1 MLKSVGRWM
10 IWAHKWLG
18 LIVGIQVVLWLAS
31 GLFMTAVPIETVRGE
46 HNIRKSEPLKLA
58 ADGLAPLD
66 RILTGRETRAEL
78 TDLYG
83 VLVWRLDEEGKPAR
97 LVDAKTGVTISP
109 LTEAQARRIAE
120 ADFSGLGRIISATLI
135 ERDPEIEYRGA
146 LPVWQIQFDD
156 PESTRLYVLAASG
169 RVTARRTNIWR
180 VYDFLWSLHIM
191 DYGGRDNF
199 NNPLVITAAFFGLI
213 LALTGAWIVWVRFS
227 PKVRVAAH
235 RNNGASVSGEP

>member
-1 MLKSVGRWM
+1 M

-31 GLFMTAVPIETVRGE
+31 GLYMTAVPIETVRGE

-83 VLVWRLDEEGKPAR
+83 ALVWRLDAEGKPAR

-120 ADFSGLGRIISATLI
+120 ADFSGPGKIISATLI

-146 LPVWQIQFDD
+146 LPVWRIQFDD
-156 PESTRLYVLAASG
+156 RESTRLYVLAASG

-180 VYDFLWSLHIM
+180 LYDFLWSLHIM

-213 LALTGAWIVWVRFS
+213 LALTGAWIVWVRFWPRIGS
-227 PKVRVAAH
+227 VARFATN
-235 RNNGASVSGEP
+235 RDNTGSGEQ